1 MNVIKFNDNAELT
14 GYVIEKY
21 FVENQAK
28 EIIIPSGSTP
38 GFLYNRISSE
48 LDHSDINYYAL
59 DEWIGVSRD
68 TIGSCHQMIVGD
80 FTSKIK
86 GDYNLLTF
94 NGSNTYEQECERLK
108 ETTDKVQMDLAI
120 LGVGLNG
127 HIGLNEHTDTTAL
140 PIIKTELD
148 PITKKVANEKY
159 FTESTLVE
167 HGITFSLS
175 YLLKAE
181 NVLVILNTPNKKEIW
196 KTIKESEDQSI
207 PAVYLKQ
214 FKNVT
219 YLITSDLEA

>member
-1 MNVIKFNDNAELT
+1 MNVIKFKDNSELT
-14 GYVIEKY
+14 AYVIDKY
-21 FVENQAK
+21 FVSNAAK

-38 GFLYNRISSE
+38 EHLYKRISKE
-48 LDHSDINYYAL
+48 LDHSGINYYAL
-59 DEWIGVSRD
+59 DEWIGVSRE

-80 FTSKIK
+80 FASKID

-94 NGSNTYEQECERLK
+94 DGTNSYEQECERLK
-108 ETTDKVQMDLAI
+108 PITDNVQMDLAI

-127 HIGLNEHTDTTAL
+127 HIGLNEHTDTTDQ

-159 FTESTLVE
+159 FTESTIVE
-167 HGITFSLS
+167 NGITFSLS
-175 YLLKAE
+175 YLVKAKD
-181 NVLVILNTPNKKEIW
+181 VLVILNTPNKKEIW
-196 KTIKESEDQSI
+196 KTIQESDDQDI